1 MKKSIVNILIVLC
14 LVFLPCKKIYADE
27 KLDFKFNVYA
37 EPSTVT
43 TAGDKSTLKVVISTD
58 STEPI
63 MACSFSV
70 NADSGVSLVEGSA
83 VGKNNWTLTTSG
95 SNYVIEADEGHG
107 ISKKNGEAGTVV
119 LNLSYTVNNGSSKVT
134 FGNIKCGEPDKDI
147 EGSHDSVTTTLKV
160 ANGLNVKID
169 GVTVGGGI
177 APSISAQK
185 TSFALTAL
193 SSITGDQ
200 TNVKVIAKDTATGD
214 VTICS
219 GEDCR
224 ETIVDFNATNF
235 CTSSICNN
243 FKIRE
248 GVGDN
253 IWLQATING
262 SNVLQDIMVIKESTT
277 TTTLDN
283 TIASLVVWGIPVV
296 LEKDKYDYLVP
307 APANV
312 TDYTVT
318 ATLSDSTNFK
328 WDADDNPSKYNFK
341 TNTII
346 LIVRPMNDNIVG
358 ATPRTY
364 TINIIEEGPSS
375 SSSSSNPSSS
385 SSSNSKPITTPS
397 SSSRPVI
404 SNPQTG
410 NISQFI
416 MATILIGSLF
426 VSLIVYKNNMKE
438 YQ

>member
-1 MKKSIVNILIVLC
+1 MKKNFVNIIVILC
-14 LVFLPCKKIYADE
+14 LVFLPCRKIYADE
-27 KLDFKFNVYA
+27 NLKFKFNVYA

-43 TAGDKSTLKVVISTD
+43 TAGDKSTLKVAISTE

-107 ISKKNGEAGTVV
+107 ISKNNGEAGAVV

-134 FGNIKCGEPDKDI
+134 FSNIKCGEPDKDI
-147 EGSHDSVTTTLKV
+147 EGTHDSVITTLKV

-177 APSISAQK
+177 APAISAQK
-185 TSFALTAL
+185 TSFALAAL

-200 TNVKVIAKDTATGD
+200 TNVKVVAKDTATGD
-214 VTICS
+214 VTICQ
-219 GEDCR
+219 GEECR
-224 ETIVDFNATNF
+224 ETIVNFNATNF
-235 CTSSICNN
+235 CTSSVCNN
-243 FKIRE
+243 FKISQ

-253 IWLQATING
+253 ILLEATING
-262 SNVLQDIMVIKESTT
+262 TDVKQEIMVIKENTG

-283 TIASLVVWGIPVV
+283 TIASLVVWGVPVV
-296 LEKDKYDYLVP
+296 LEKDKFEYPVTV
-307 APANV
+307 PANV
-312 TDYTVT
+312 TNYTVT

-328 WDADDNPSKYNFK
+328 WDADENPSKYNFK

-364 TINIIEEGPSS
+364 TINIVEEGGSSSSSSPSPSSSSKPIATPSS
-375 SSSSSNPSSS
+375 SSS
-385 SSSNSKPITTPS
+385 
-397 SSSRPVI
+397 PVI

-410 NISQFI
+410 SISQFI